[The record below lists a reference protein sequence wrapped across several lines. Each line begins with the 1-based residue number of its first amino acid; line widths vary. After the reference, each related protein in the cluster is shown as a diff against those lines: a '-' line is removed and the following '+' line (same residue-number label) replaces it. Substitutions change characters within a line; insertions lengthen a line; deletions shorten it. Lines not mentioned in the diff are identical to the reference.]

1 MRTALIVAAGL
12 LLAFSCP
19 LPPGGGGLGWGG
31 VLSSSGD
38 SEPSSSGS
46 LAAARLFLSPPPRR
60 GRGQSLK
67 VGFAECDITPALGVS
82 PVYLA
87 GFGLNRAATGVRDA
101 LKARA
106 VALSDGKTR
115 LAFVSADVIGLFL
128 PTVEAIRARVPGCDY
143 LAVCATHNHDGPDTM
158 GLWGPNPLTTGR
170 DAAYMAKLEAA
181 CAEVANAALASLAD
195 AAAEVSMAD
204 LPHLLVDNRL
214 PEVKHDRLTALRFR
228 APGGK
233 VLGDLVQW
241 NCHPETLGSKNK
253 LVSSDFVSP
262 LAAAMAAES
271 GAPCVYFTGTVGGL
285 LTSLGVPVDG
295 PDGKRLPEESF
306 EKSDRFGRL
315 VAGAALGALKKP
327 TAVELTP
334 FAVRTERVFV
344 PVENQLYQFAWT
356 AKTLKRELH
365 APPVGSKQPARL
377 GALAPGAGL
386 VTEVG
391 LVTLGEVQI
400 AMIPG
405 EIYSEQVLGKYPAK
419 AEPGADFPDAP
430 LEPAILPAMRSKF
443 KLLFGLANDEL
454 GYFVPKRQWD
464 AAPPYAYGRK
474 KPQYGEQN
482 SVGPEAARLVGE
494 AFARL
499 AGG

>member
-1 MRTALIVAAGL
+1 MRTVVVAAAA
-12 LLAFSCP
+12 LLAAPSA
-19 LPPGGGGLGWGG
+19 GAGN
-31 VLSSSGD
+31 LS
-38 SEPSSSGS
+38 
-46 LAAARLFLSPPPRR
+46 
-60 GRGQSLK
+60 
-67 VGFAECDITPALGVS
+67 VGFAERDITPKLGAGA
-82 PVYLA
+82 VYLA
-87 GFGLNRAATGVRDA
+87 GFGLSRAATGVRDA

-115 LAFVSADVIGLFL
+115 LAFVSADVVGLFL
-128 PTVEAIRARVPGCDY
+128 PTVEAIRAKVPGCDY

-158 GLWGPNPLTTGR
+158 GLWGPNPLTSGQ

-181 CAEVANAALASLAD
+181 CAEAATAALASLAD
-195 AAAEVSMAD
+195 AAAEVATVD
-204 LPHLLVDNRL
+204 LPHLLTDNRL

-241 NCHPETLGSKNK
+241 NCHPETLGSKNR
-253 LVSSDFVSP
+253 LVSSDFVGP
-262 LAAAMAAES
+262 LVAAVTAES

-285 LTSLGVPVDG
+285 LTSLGVPVAGADG
-295 PDGKRLPEESF
+295 TRLPEESF
-306 EKSDRFGRL
+306 EKNDRFGRL
-315 VAGAALGALKKP
+315 VAEGTLAALTKP

-344 PVENQLYQFAWT
+344 PVENPLYQFAWT
-356 AKTLKRELH
+356 AKTLRRDLY
-365 APPVGSKQPARL
+365 APPVAGQPPARL

-391 LVTLGEVQI
+391 LVTLGEVQV
-400 AMIPG
+400 ALIPG

-419 AEPGADFPDAP
+419 AEPGADYPDAP
-430 LEPAILPAMRSKF
+430 LEPAILPAMRGKF
-443 KLLFGLANDEL
+443 KLVFGLANDEL

-464 AAPPYAYGRK
+464 AAPPFAYGRTR
-474 KPQYGEQN
+474 PQYGEQN

-494 AFARL
+494 AFGRL